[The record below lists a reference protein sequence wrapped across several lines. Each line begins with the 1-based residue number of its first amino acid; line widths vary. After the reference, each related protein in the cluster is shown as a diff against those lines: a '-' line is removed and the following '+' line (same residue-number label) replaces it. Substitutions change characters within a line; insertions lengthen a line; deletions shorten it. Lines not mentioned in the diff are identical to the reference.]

1 MTDALAWYA
10 VLALVGAASLIPASL
25 LFGRL
30 ASDGVLYAR
39 AFGLAVF
46 AYLAWL
52 PGALGLA
59 SYGTGAA
66 WAALAALLVL
76 SAYLAWRDPAL
87 PRALWRRRR
96 LLLAGE
102 VLFAALF
109 VLLLLAR
116 AQAPAATGTEKS
128 MDLRLLAAV
137 DSATSFPPGDP
148 WFAGEPIS
156 YYYLGHLGVDAVSG
170 LAGVGIGVA
179 FTLGVATAGAAAG
192 LAAVGL
198 ALDLLGLRS
207 GGVGRSGGASA
218 RGGAAGER
226 RAGRWVAPTVAGGAA
241 LVSLLWLAPVAG
253 AIEVAG
259 ANGVGRGLAS
269 WLGVEGLP
277 GAEGATHLVPDRFWW
292 WWGATRLLPN
302 AITEFP
308 AFSILLGDLHAH
320 LLALP
325 AAVVAL
331 ALAATAFAG
340 GTPLTIRS
348 WLADPARLGLV
359 ALLYSA
365 LFMTNS
371 WDVLSYGAIW
381 LLAALWAFRRAG
393 WPWPLAALLGARYLL
408 APALVAL
415 ALMLPFLRPF
425 EGPALGVSLVADGGS
440 EPVRFALFWLAPLL
454 PLALALALL
463 RPRADRRALALAVV
477 LAAAPVGAW
486 AAVSLLFGDADALV
500 DRGSGW
506 LTLAA
511 LVAATGGAAA
521 LAVAADRAG
530 RRAEAAALA
539 LGAAAAAI
547 VLATEL
553 VFLEDAFGTRMNT
566 VFKLW
571 FHAWLL
577 LAVAGGVAAGAAVAR
592 LPALSPRLALRS
604 ATSSLGGAATAL
616 TLTLGGL
623 VLLASFAYAPAA
635 AVARSRE
642 GQVAGLDA
650 LAYLDRAAPDEAAA
664 LRWVR
669 DELDPQEA
677 LLLEAVGA
685 SYSAGNR
692 ISAASG
698 VPTLLGWPGHVLQW
712 RRDLPVGELI
722 ALVERAY
729 AAGATEETRRLL
741 LERGVTH
748 VYLGAEERRQHGD
761 AVADRFAGWPVVFES
776 PGVRVVRV
784 PSEAGTV
791 DNGREGA
798 RAASPP
804 ANEVRAGR

>member
-1 MTDALAWYA
+1 MADALAWYA
-10 VLALVGAASLIPASL
+10 VLALVGAASLLPASL
-25 LFGRL
+25 LLGQL
-30 ASDGVLYAR
+30 ASGGVLYAR

-66 WAALAALLVL
+66 WAALAALLAL

-87 PRALWRRRR
+87 PRTLWRKRR

-116 AQAPAATGTEKS
+116 AQAPAASSTEKP

-137 DSATSFPPGDP
+137 DSAASFPPGDP

-156 YYYLGHLGVDAVSG
+156 YYYLGHLGVDAVGG
-170 LAGVGIGVA
+170 LAGVGIGSA

-198 ALDLLGLRS
+198 ALDLLALRS
-207 GGVGRSGGASA
+207 GPGRAGGASA
-218 RGGAAGER
+218 PGGTAGER
-226 RAGRWVAPTVAGGAA
+226 RARRWVAPAVGGGVA
-241 LVSLLWLAPVAG
+241 LVSLLWLAPIAG

-269 WLGVEGLP
+269 SLGVEGLP
-277 GAEGATHLVPDRFWW
+277 GSEGATNLVPDRFWW

-302 AITEFP
+302 AIAEFP

-340 GTPLTIRS
+340 GTPLTMRR
-348 WLADPARLGLV
+348 WLADPARLGLA
-359 ALLYSA
+359 ALLYAA

-371 WDVLSYGAIW
+371 WDVLSFGAIW

-393 WPWPLAALLGARYLL
+393 WPWPLAALLGVRYLL
-408 APALVAL
+408 VPALVAL
-415 ALMLPFLRPF
+415 ALTLPFLRPF

-454 PLALALALL
+454 PLALALVLL
-463 RPRADRRALALAVV
+463 RPRADRRALALGVA
-477 LAAAPVGAW
+477 LAAASVGAW
-486 AAVSLLFGDADALV
+486 AAASLLLGDGGALL

-506 LTLAA
+506 LTLGA

-530 RRAEAAALA
+530 RTAEAAALA
-539 LGAAAAAI
+539 LGAAAAAL

-553 VFLEDAFGTRMNT
+553 LFLDDAFGTRMNT

-577 LAVAGGVAAGAAVAR
+577 LSVAGGVAVGVAVTR
-592 LPALSPRLALRS
+592 LPALSLRLALRS
-604 ATSSLGGAATAL
+604 ATSSLGGAATAT
-616 TLTLGGL
+616 TLALGGL
-623 VLLASFAYAPAA
+623 LLLASLAYAPAA

-642 GQVAGLDA
+642 GQAAGLDA
-650 LAYLDRAAPDEAAA
+650 LAYLDRAAPGEAAA
-664 LRWVR
+664 LRWAR
-669 DELDPQEA
+669 EQLDPREA

-685 SYSAGNR
+685 SYSSGNR
-692 ISAASG
+692 LSAASG

-712 RRDLPVGELI
+712 RRDPPVGELL

-741 LERGVTH
+741 IERGVTH
-748 VYLGAEERRQHGD
+748 VYLGAEERRQHGET
-761 AVADRFAGWPVVFES
+761 VAERFVGWPVVFEA

-784 PSEAGTV
+784 PPEAGTV
-791 DNGREGA
+791 DNGREGE
-798 RAASPP
+798 RAAS
-804 ANEVRAGR
+804 EVRAGR